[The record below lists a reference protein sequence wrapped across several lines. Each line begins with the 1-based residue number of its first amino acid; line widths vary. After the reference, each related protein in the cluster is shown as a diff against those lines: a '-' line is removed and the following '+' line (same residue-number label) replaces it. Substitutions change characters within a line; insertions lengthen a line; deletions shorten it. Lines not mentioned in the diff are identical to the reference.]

1 MKNLMMIL
9 PVAAFALAAVAQEA
23 AKPSETPRAP
33 LTAEQK
39 AELRRVR
46 RERRL
51 AESGGIVERD
61 VQGKSALIVNAQSEV
76 PMSCLDEA
84 AASIRGL
91 VLVKVETAT
100 GDPSKKHRPTDEHPV
115 VVTVV
120 NDTAS
125 DATILVAPEQN
136 WATLN
141 VSLLR
146 RDKPSPPAPALHL
159 QPKRAGDQLGEQEE
173 RHQEQRTE
181 RQRPQHTQHQQRVLK
196 TNGADRERDGVP
208 PEARQNARRRAK
220 PRGNRHV
227 VPKFRREHRA
237 VATQPREKRN
247 ARAGGNSKEARTTR
261 ESNPALIHDLALPFC
276 ASAQEAPRQL
286 KQAGRMSAP
295 ARRKTA
301 PPTT

>member
-23 AKPSETPRAP
+23 AKPAETPRAP

-100 GDPSKKHRPTDEHPV
+100 GDPSKKHRPTDGHPV

-120 NDTAS
+120 NDPAS
-125 DATILVAPEQN
+125 DMTILVAPEQN

-141 VSLLR
+141 VRLLL
-146 RDKPSPPAPALHL
+146 RDKPSPEVLASRMHKELWRATAMAMGAANSMTQPCLLRQINTLRELDHTKNMLPSPQPINNMIEVADKLGIVRIHRATYRRACQEGWAPAPTNDVQKAIW
-159 QPKRAGDQLGEQEE
+159 DQV
-173 RHQEQRTE
+173 
-181 RQRPQHTQHQQRVLK
+181 RQMP
-196 TNGADRERDGVP
+196 
-208 PEARQNARRRAK
+208 AK
-220 PRGNRHV
+220 PIRIE
-227 VPKFRREHRA
+227 FD
-237 VATQPREKRN
+237 
-247 ARAGGNSKEARTTR
+247 
-261 ESNPALIHDLALPFC
+261 PA
-276 ASAQEAPRQL
+276 
-286 KQAGRMSAP
+286 KG
-295 ARRKTA
+295 K
-301 PPTT
+301 